1 MFNNID
7 IKKIL
12 NFENIVSVL
21 IGTRSVTVKQLYI
34 CIFINRINNF
44 CNQYKNILSVVQ
56 LLFKIS
62 NYQFFDKLLNQS
74 TITILFLN
82 IIYSNSK

>member
-1 MFNNID
+1 VFNNID